1 MIEARVERFDPTL
14 SRWFCID
21 RQVTKIDSGR
31 KYSKNS
37 ISKTNVIKIVFIC
50 KVQLCVSTP
59 HHEL

>member
-1 MIEARVERFDPTL
+1 MIEARVKRFDPTL

-50 KVQLCVSTP
+50 KVQLYVSTP